1 MDVADKLK
9 VIIKQYEK
17 NMLSHAFLIQTNNT
31 DKCLEDIKEIVKVI
45 NKTKTSNNLEKLI
58 DLNNLP
64 SLVIIEPDGM
74 FIKKGQL
81 EELEKKFSTKPIYSK
96 YNTYIITNA
105 DKMNDSSANT
115 ILKFLEEP
123 ESNIIG
129 FLIANN
135 KENVLPTI
143 RSRCEIIN
151 VDYKKDKTIDKEKK
165 ELVDLYVDKIYNTN
179 DYLINK
185 NIILSKYS
193 ERTDIEEILSIM
205 FDKFYELYKDNI
217 NDNIKRSKYDKVL
230 DIIQDKLN
238 ILRYN
243 GNIEL
248 LLDSLVIEMR
258 RSND

>member
-1 MDVADKLK
+1 MKVAEKLK
-9 VIIKQYEK
+9 FIIKQYEK
-17 NMLSHAFLIQTNNT
+17 NMLSHAFLIETNNI
-31 DKCLEDIKEIVKVI
+31 DKCLDDVKEIVKVI
-45 NKTKTSNNLEKLI
+45 NKTNDSNNLEKLI

-64 SLVIIEPDGM
+64 SLVIIQPDGM

-81 EELEKKFSTKPIYSK
+81 EELETKFSTKPVFSK
-96 YNTYIITNA
+96 YNTYIILNA

-129 FLIANN
+129 FLLVNN

-143 RSRCEIIN
+143 KSRCEIVH
-151 VDYKKDKTIDKEKK
+151 VDYKEDKIVDEDKSD
-165 ELVDLYVDKIYNTN
+165 LVDLYIKKIYNTN

-185 NIILSKYS
+185 DIILSKYT
-193 ERTDIEEILSIM
+193 ERTDIEEILSIL
-205 FDKFYELYKDNI
+205 FDKYYKLYKEEI
-217 NDNIKRSKYDKVL
+217 NDEKKRDKYGKIL
-230 DIIQDKLN
+230 DIVQNKLN

-258 RSND
+258 RCND

>member
-1 MDVADKLK
+1 MDVADKLN

-17 NMLSHAFLIQTNNT
+17 NMLSHAFLIETNNVER
-31 DKCLEDIKEIVKVI
+31 CLEDIKEIVKVI
-45 NKTKTSNNLEKLI
+45 NKTNTSNNMDKLI

-81 EELEKKFSTKPIYSK
+81 EELEKKFSTKPVYSK
-96 YNTYIITNA
+96 FNTYIITYA

-143 RSRCEIIN
+143 RSRCEVIH
-151 VDYKKDKTIDKEKK
+151 VDYKTNKIVDQEKK
-165 ELVDLYVDKIYNTN
+165 ELVDLYIDKIYNTN

-185 NIILSKYS
+185 EIILSKFT
-193 ERTDIEEILSIM
+193 ERTDIEDILSIM
-205 FDKFYELYKDNI
+205 FDIFYELYKLNLKD
-217 NDNIKRSKYDKVL
+217 DKKRKKYAKVL

-238 ILRYN
+238 LLRYN

-248 LLDSLVIEMR
+248 LLDSMVIEMR

>member
-1 MDVADKLK
+1 MNVADKLNI
-9 VIIKQYEK
+9 IIKQNEK
-17 NMLSHAFLIQTNNT
+17 NMLSHAFLIETNNIER
-31 DKCLEDIKEIVKVI
+31 CLDDIKEIVKVI
-45 NKTKTSNNLEKLI
+45 NKTSTSNNLDKLI

-64 SLVIIEPDGM
+64 SLAIIEPDGM

-81 EELEKKFSTKPIYSK
+81 EELEKKFSTKPVYSK
-96 YNTYIITNA
+96 YNTYIILNA

-129 FLIANN
+129 FLLANN

-143 RSRCEIIN
+143 RSRCEVIH
-151 VDYKKDKTIDKEKK
+151 VDYKTNKSVDQDKK
-165 ELVDLYVDKIYNTN
+165 ELVDLYIDKIYNTN

-185 NIILSKYS
+185 DIILSKYN

-205 FDKFYELYKDNI
+205 FDYFYDLYKKNI
-217 NDNIKRSKYDKVL
+217 NDNKKRNKYNKIL
-230 DIIQDKLN
+230 EIIQDKLN

-248 LLDSLVIEMR
+248 LLDSLIIEMR